1 VLRSAKNP
9 FSPRGRRRGPERSE
23 WADEGARR
31 LIRRGSFRAEVAVRK
46 NTERPERP
54 IFARLRRRP
63 LLLPQ
68 EEKGFAVALAFLVLT
83 LALAPIA
90 HAQDR
95 APAQRQTLIDL
106 AYVLGES
113 HALRQLCAGFS
124 DQYWRERMQNMVH
137 AETPD
142 ADLDRRMK
150 AAFNTGFI
158 AGQSGFPACGRASR
172 REEGR
177 LAERGRTLAASLTGA
192 VAMDAPP
199 R

>member
-1 VLRSAKNP
+1 
-9 FSPRGRRRGPERSE
+9 
-23 WADEGARR
+23 
-31 LIRRGSFRAEVAVRK
+31 
-46 NTERPERP
+46 
-54 IFARLRRRP
+54 
-63 LLLPQ
+63 
-68 EEKGFAVALAFLVLT
+68 
-83 LALAPIA
+83 
-90 HAQDR
+90 
-95 APAQRQTLIDL
+95 
-106 AYVLGES
+106 VLGES

-124 DQYWRERMQNMVH
+124 DQYWRERMQNMVR

-177 LAERGRTLAASLTGA
+177 LAERGRALAASLTGA
-192 VAMDAPP
+192 MDMDAPP